1 MAERKNV
8 GGASSPQIQQIMKT
22 LQISE
27 AEAREVLEYDKRID
41 AGEKLGELN
50 AEQKKVAKEMTI
62 TTSARTKPNYK
73 FQKKERKENAAKQE
87 IIATIAQMLESKGA
101 EKLEIANAER
111 EFSFLLDNVKYKI
124 VLSCPRK

>member
-1 MAERKNV
+1 MNQRKDM
-8 GGASSPQIQQIMKT
+8 GSASSPQIQQIMKA

-27 AEAREVLEYDKRID
+27 AEAKEVLDYDRRID
-41 AGEKLGELN
+41 AGEKLGELS

-62 TTSARTKPNYK
+62 TRTKTNYK
-73 FQKKERKENAAKQE
+73 FQQRERKANAAKQE
-87 IIATIAQMLESKGA
+87 IIVALAQTLENKGA

-124 VLSCPRK
+124 TLSCQRK

>member
-1 MAERKNV
+1 MNQRKNV

-27 AEAREVLEYDKRID
+27 AEAKEVLDYDRRID
-41 AGEKLGELN
+41 AGEKLGELDN
-50 AEQKKVAKEMTI
+50 DKKKVAKAMTL
-62 TTSARTKPNYK
+62 TGTRAKGNYK
-73 FQKKERKENAAKQE
+73 FQQRERKANATKLE
-87 IIATIAQMLESKGA
+87 IIAAIAQMLESKGA

-124 VLSCPRK
+124 TLSCPRK

>member
-1 MAERKNV
+1 MNQRKNV

-27 AEAREVLEYDKRID
+27 AEAKEVLDYDRRID
-41 AGEKLGELN
+41 AGEKLGELDN
-50 AEQKKVAKEMTI
+50 DKKKVAKAMTL
-62 TTSARTKPNYK
+62 TGTRAKGNYK
-73 FQKKERKENAAKQE
+73 FQQRERKANAAKLE
-87 IIATIAQMLESKGA
+87 IIAAIAQMLESKGA

-124 VLSCPRK
+124 TLSCPRK